1 MNKKKAVS
9 KHWIQSAH
17 IKKGALHRQLGVKAG
32 SKIPVSTLKRAA
44 GKGGVEGRRARLAET
59 LKGLNHKDMAMKKM
73 DMKKKAAKK
82 MPVKKGAAAM
92 MCKKCGKKHAKTA
105 MCNHSM
111 AMKKKGKK

>member
-1 MNKKKAVS
+1 
-9 KHWIQSAH
+9 
-17 IKKGALHRQLGVKAG
+17 
-32 SKIPVSTLKRAA
+32 
-44 GKGGVEGRRARLAET
+44 
-59 LKGLNHKDMAMKKM
+59 MKKM